1 MWVEDSI
8 GTQWVLESM
17 VVVVDENIV
26 GVGGQQVGYAK
37 AEMDIQLEL
46 ASTAVE
52 LVALGLMDENN

>member
-1 MWVEDSI
+1 MWMEDSI
-8 GTQWVLESM
+8 GTQWVLASM